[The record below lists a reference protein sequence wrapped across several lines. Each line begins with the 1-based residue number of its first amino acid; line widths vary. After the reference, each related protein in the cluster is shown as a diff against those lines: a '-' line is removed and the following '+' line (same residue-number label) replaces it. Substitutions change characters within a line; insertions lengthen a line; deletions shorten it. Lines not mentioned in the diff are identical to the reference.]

1 MLNKE
6 WKILNHKHQ
15 NLNKFKYLHSK
26 FKTNLS
32 KQIFIK
38 ERFAV
43 FVIGILVI
51 GYCLGFRIP
60 NLGFISLLNK
70 QLRGELS

>member
-6 WKILNHKHQ
+6 WKILNPKHQ
-15 NLNKFKYLHSK
+15 ILNKFKCLNSK

-32 KQIFIK
+32 KESFTK

-51 GYCLGFRIP
+51 WYCLGFRIS

-70 QLRGELS
+70 QLRR